1 MADSMR
7 GSRLGYTSY
16 EIDPG
21 VNAPRKLTTFICPDE
36 HMFELPFSIDADEI
50 PDTWL
55 CECGETAIRQGAGK
69 VTKKFIKPTKTHYD
83 MLVER
88 RSKKDLESLLKERVE
103 TIRKPVGKASQ
114 AS

>member
-21 VNAPRKLTTFICPDE
+21 VNAPTKLTTFVCPAE
-36 HMFELPFSIDADEI
+36 HVFSLPFSIDADEI

-55 CECGETAIRQGAGK
+55 CDCGESALREGLAK
-69 VTKKFIKPTKTHYD
+69 VAKKPVKPVKSHLD
-83 MLVER
+83 MLMER
-88 RSKKDLESLLKERVE
+88 RTKKDLESLLKERVDG
-103 TIRKPVGKASQ
+103 IRKPKRAS
-114 AS
+114 

>member
-1 MADSMR
+1 MAESMR

-21 VNAPRKLTTFICPDE
+21 VNAPRKITTFICPNE
-36 HMFELPFSIDADEI
+36 HVFELPFSIDADEI

-55 CECGETAIRQGAGK
+55 CDCGESALRKGAGK
-69 VTKKFIKPTKTHYD
+69 VTKKILKPAKSHYD

-103 TIRKPVGKASQ
+103 SIRKPVSRSKKAS
-114 AS
+114 